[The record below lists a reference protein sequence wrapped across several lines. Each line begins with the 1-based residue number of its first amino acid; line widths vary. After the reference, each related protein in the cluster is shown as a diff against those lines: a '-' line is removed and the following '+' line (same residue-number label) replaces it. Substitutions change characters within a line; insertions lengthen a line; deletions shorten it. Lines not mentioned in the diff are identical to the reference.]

1 MYSIYLDILEL
12 CAVGSG
18 HTEVFPQSGREVGIS
33 NLQQVGVRS
42 ILVAKQGN
50 RILLCYLVPNLF

>member
-1 MYSIYLDILEL
+1 
-12 CAVGSG
+12 VGSG

-33 NLQQVGVRS
+33 NLQQVGIRS

-50 RILLCYLVPNLF
+50 RILLGYLVPNLF